1 MPRNLTL
8 SCAKRNIG
16 ASCLGV
22 FLASSMAVNN
32 NAAMV
37 KIRQTSKQIIIHI
50 IQYFIHFDT
59 RKLPRRKF
67 FERIGGS
74 YRHRHPSTFTSIYPP
89 YDPATFLLGARKSIT
104 RRRVEYGVRKLAPR
118 RTSVSEVVR
127 QGGTKSRV
135 AFFTRVQPPVGVVKR
150 QALVALTIANI
161 ILSF

>member
-1 MPRNLTL
+1 MR
-8 SCAKRNIG
+8 RNIG

-22 FLASSMAVNN
+22 FPASPMTVNN
-32 NAAMV
+32 NAGTLKM
-37 KIRQTSKQIIIHI
+37 RQTSERIITILSASI
-50 IQYFIHFDT
+50 LYPFWYRET
-59 RKLPRRKF
+59 ARRKF
-67 FERIGGS
+67 FDRKGLPP
-74 YRHRHPSTFTSIYPP
+74 PSPPPLCPFTSIYPP

>member
-1 MPRNLTL
+1 
-8 SCAKRNIG
+8 
-16 ASCLGV
+16 
-22 FLASSMAVNN
+22 MAVNN
-32 NAAMV
+32 NASIP
-37 KIRQTSKQIIIHI
+37 KTRETSERIITILLVSI
-50 IQYFIHFDT
+50 LYPFWYAET
-59 RKLPRRKF
+59 VRRKF
-67 FERIGGS
+67 FDRRGVTVTTAAA
-74 YRHRHPSTFTSIYPP
+74 PSAFTSIYPP